1 MELTRIRPNSHQYIQ
16 KYSPSGFTV
25 SGVNFDGPILVFPS
39 EVLVWDVISLEC
51 IEPKKFTPIL
61 LRSSDI
67 DLCLFGS
74 GKAMQTALGPVR
86 AAFKEHSIGL
96 EIMDT
101 GAACRTFN
109 VLLAENRSIVA
120 ALFPPRD

>member
-1 MELTRIRPNSHQYIQ
+1 MELTRIRPKSRQYIQ
-16 KYSPSGFTV
+16 KYSPAGFTV
-25 SGVNFDGPILVFPS
+25 SDVNFDGPILVFPS
-39 EVLVWDVISLEC
+39 EVILWDVVSLEC
-51 IEPKKFTPIL
+51 IEPKIFAPVL

-86 AAFKEHSIGL
+86 AAFREQSIGF

-109 VLLAENRSIVA
+109 VLLAENRSVVG
-120 ALFPPRD
+120 ALFPPQD